1 MGQLFDLAVQE
12 DAVDIHAETG
22 RPPILRYKG
31 GRLQNVRYPVLTP
44 EEVLRLA
51 ESIAPK
57 DAMTEFRA
65 TGYAEFGQTYG
76 EARFR
81 VAIFRREGRPGI
93 VARRIPERA
102 SLFKENGRPPI
113 KKR

>member
-1 MGQLFDLAVQE
+1 MGQLFELAVQL
-12 DAVDIHAETG
+12 DALDIHAEAG
-22 RPPILRYKG
+22 HPPVLRVGKQ
-31 GRLQNVRYPVLTP
+31 LQNVRYPVLTP

-93 VARRIPERA
+93 MARRIPERA